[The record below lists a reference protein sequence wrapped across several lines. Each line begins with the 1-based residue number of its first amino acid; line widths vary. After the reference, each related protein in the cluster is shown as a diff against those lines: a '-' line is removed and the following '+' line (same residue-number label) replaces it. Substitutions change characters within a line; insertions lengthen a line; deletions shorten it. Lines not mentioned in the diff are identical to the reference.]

1 MNFNILED
9 LREEMELDEKMKLH
23 LEKKRSSQLVLLH
36 S

>member
-23 LEKKRSSQLVLLH
+23 LEKKNEVRS
-36 S
+36 